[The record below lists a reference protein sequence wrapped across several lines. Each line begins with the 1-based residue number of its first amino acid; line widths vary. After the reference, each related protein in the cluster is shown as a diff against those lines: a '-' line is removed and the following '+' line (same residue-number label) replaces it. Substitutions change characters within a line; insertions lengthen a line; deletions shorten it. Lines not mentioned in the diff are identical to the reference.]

1 MLKDISQLNLKGSIF
16 DTITTLDLFS
26 SNEPIQQRE
35 NKVQKEKVEKT
46 VRATLIYGR
55 NGTGKSTIAKAF
67 RRLSDETVSIITDV
81 NVCNKSYEQIVLSED
96 DKAHIFV
103 FDEDYVYKNV
113 KLQENHLETIVMLGK
128 AADLTQKIEEV
139 TLEYNNLEKEYQ
151 NLQKDFDEYDDA
163 NNIKSPKYYINKI
176 ANSLRG
182 DDNWAGRD
190 RLINDKR
197 TNTSVNDETYEKF
210 INITPK
216 KQKNDLIRDYGAKL
230 QELENAKKGT
240 NIIDC
245 KVPEIQSKYKTF
257 NDEILVDLLKKEI
270 EKPILSDREKKLM
283 ELLQNGKQSQLLDSM
298 QYFQQ
303 QDVSECPFCF
313 QGITSEYKKSLVAE
327 IEKVLSKIVEEHQKK
342 LKELL
347 LEQVNI
353 DLSPFKNLKEY
364 NKCIDLVEK
373 INKIIDIYSEKINK
387 KIEDPY
393 TIIDDIKNFN
403 LCSLANEL
411 SEQLFSL
418 EKARVEFN
426 NLSQQTKPIVVDLN
440 RINNEITYYEIKDI
454 AEQLNKQKEEY
465 NKIKKSKDD
474 KYKEYVLKKAE
485 LDSLD
490 EQRKNVKHATK
501 SINACLQYIF
511 FADNRMEIKYEE
523 GVYKLLSYGKNVR
536 PCDISAGERNILGLC
551 YFFTNIFSNKE
562 ENKAYNEEYL
572 IVIDDPVSS
581 FDIEN
586 RIGILS
592 LLKYKISKF
601 LLGNERTRTLVLTH
615 DIQTSFDI
623 YKMFEEIIEA
633 CNEIKTQ
640 NKFIFNSFELKN
652 HKLVRFSHKGK
663 QEYTELMC
671 MIYKYAIEE
680 DTSNNIVIG
689 NIMRQVLEA
698 FATFEYKKDIARIS
712 TDMEILALL
721 PEQEYQDYFK
731 NLMYRLVLH
740 GGSHRLEQVNSMS
753 DFDFFSHISDDEKIR
768 IAKDILC
775 FIYLLN
781 KRHLLRHLKTCQNVE
796 SNLNAW
802 CNNIKSKT
810 APIS

>member
-1 MLKDISQLNLKGSIF
+1 MLKDISQINLKGSIF

-26 SNEPIQQRE
+26 SNEPVQRNEKKEQRE
-35 NKVQKEKVEKT
+35 KTEKIVK
-46 VRATLIYGR
+46 ATLIYGR

-67 RRLSDETVSIITDV
+67 RQLSGETISTITDV
-81 NVCNKSYEQIVLSED
+81 NVCNKSDAQIALSED

-103 FDEDYVYKNV
+103 FDEDYVYQNV

-139 TLEYNNLEKEYQ
+139 TLEYNNLNTEYQ
-151 NLQKDFDEYDDA
+151 NLEKDFDEYDDA
-163 NNIKSPKYYINKI
+163 SNIKSPKYYINKI
-176 ANSLRG
+176 ANALRG
-182 DDNWAGRD
+182 DNNWAGRD
-190 RLINDKR
+190 RVINDRK
-197 TNTSVNDETYEKF
+197 TNTSVNNDTYLRF
-210 INITPK
+210 VSIIPT
-216 KQKNDLIRDYGAKL
+216 KQKNDLIIEYSTKL
-230 QELENAKKGT
+230 KELENAKKGT
-240 NIIDC
+240 NTIDC
-245 KVPEIQSKYKTF
+245 KVPEISSKYKIF

-270 EKPILSDREKKLM
+270 EKPILSEREKKLLG
-283 ELLQNGKQSQLLDSM
+283 LLQKGRQNQLIESKDYFKQAN
-298 QYFQQ
+298 
-303 QDVSECPFCF
+303 VSECPYCF
-313 QGITSEYKKSLVAE
+313 QSVTSEYKESLVKD
-327 IEKVLSKIVEEHQKK
+327 IEKVLSKTVEEHQKK

-347 LEQVNI
+347 LEQINI

-364 NKCIDLVEK
+364 KKCIDLVEK
-373 INKIIDIYSEKINK
+373 NNEIIDIYSEKLNK

-393 TIIDDIKNFN
+393 TIIHDIKNFN
-403 LCSLANEL
+403 LCSLVNEL
-411 SEQLFSL
+411 SEQLVIL

-426 NLSQQTKPIVVDLN
+426 NLSQQTKPIVVELN
-440 RINNEITYYEIKDI
+440 RINDEITYYDIKDLV
-454 AEQLNKQKEEY
+454 EQYNKQIKESKEVEKSF
-465 NKIKKSKDD
+465 NIKKDQYDS
-474 KYKEYVLKKAE
+474 KKAE
-485 LDSLD
+485 LKSLE
-490 EQRKNVKHATK
+490 EQRKNVKHATT

-511 FADNRMEIKYEE
+511 FANNRMEIKYDE

-562 ENKAYNEEYL
+562 ETKAYNEEYL

-592 LLKYKISKF
+592 LLKYKISKL

-615 DIQTSFDI
+615 DLQTNFDI
-623 YKMFEEIIEA
+623 YKMFEEIIKA
-633 CNEIKTQ
+633 CNEMKNQ
-640 NKFIFNSFELKN
+640 NKYMFNSFELKSN
-652 HKLVRFSHKGK
+652 QLFRFLHKGR
-663 QEYTELMC
+663 QEYTELMS

-680 DTSNNIVIG
+680 DTSNHIVIG

-698 FATFEYKKDIARIS
+698 FATFEYKKDIASIS
-712 TDMEILALL
+712 TDMEILNLL
-721 PEQEYQDYFK
+721 PEQEFKDYFN

-740 GGSHRLEQVNSMS
+740 GGSHREEQIKAMS
-753 DFDFFSHISDDEKIR
+753 DFDFFSHISEYEKIQ

-781 KRHLLRHLKTCQNVE
+781 KRHLLQHLKTCKNVE
-796 SNLNAW
+796 SNLQSW
-802 CNNIKSKT
+802 CNNIKNKT